1 MALMTFKP
9 TSAGRRSAVRVV
21 TPGLHKGAP
30 HAALVE
36 KQSNTGGR
44 NHHGRITT
52 RHIGGGHKQHYR
64 IIDFK
69 RDKEGIPARVERIEY
84 DPNRTAHIAL
94 LCYVDGE
101 RRYIIAPKGLKAGDQ
116 VIAGRDAPIQVGNTL
131 PLRNIPVGSTVHCIE
146 MKPGKGAQIARAAG
160 AGVQLIAREQGYATL
175 RLRSGEMRK
184 VPAECRATIGEVGND
199 EHNLEKLGKAGAKR
213 WRGVQPTVRGAAIE
227 PGRPPARRWRG
238 QGRPGQPASGHPV
251 GCADQGLQDP
261 QEQAHHAVHR
271 ARSQEANRPWHVH

>member
-21 TPGLHKGAP
+21 TPDLHKGAP
-30 HAALVE
+30 HAALLE
-36 KQSNTGGR
+36 KQSKTGGR

-116 VIAGRDAPIQVGNTL
+116 VIAGSDAPMKSSA
-131 PLRNIPVGSTVHCIE
+131 ST
-146 MKPGKGAQIARAAG
+146 
-160 AGVQLIAREQGYATL
+160 
-175 RLRSGEMRK
+175 
-184 VPAECRATIGEVGND
+184 
-199 EHNLEKLGKAGAKR
+199 
-213 WRGVQPTVRGAAIE
+213 
-227 PGRPPARRWRG
+227 RRVTFA
-238 QGRPGQPASGHPV
+238 ASGCAGTGTTGSASAARPLWTHAAPSAVESAASLSHPV
-251 GCADQGLQDP
+251 VFITL
-261 QEQAHHAVHR
+261 
-271 ARSQEANRPWHVH
+271 